1 MIKDD
6 SKDILMLQNI
16 SIYKYMLFFFYFYS
30 SKPTKKVHSFQ
41 KNKKQH

>member
-16 SIYKYMLFFFYFYS
+16 SIYKYMLFFSLFLLI
-30 SKPTKKVHSFQ
+30 KTH
-41 KNKKQH
+41 